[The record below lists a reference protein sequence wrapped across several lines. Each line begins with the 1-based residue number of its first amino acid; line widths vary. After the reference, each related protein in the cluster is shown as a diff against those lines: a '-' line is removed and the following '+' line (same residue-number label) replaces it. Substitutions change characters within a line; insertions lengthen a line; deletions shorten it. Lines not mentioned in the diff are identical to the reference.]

1 MSVSP
6 SNLTV
11 LNVSPYNTFTL
22 NCTVTLPTSLVST
35 ITTVWTETTSGAL
48 LNSNGDNINITT
60 FSSETVIHLFLNV
73 RTDTVGQELYRCS
86 AMIQPPYDAPITQ
99 AESSNVIVKG
109 IIILLYKI
117 HCVHIDA

>member
-11 LNVSPYNTFTL
+11 LNVSPYNTFTI

-35 ITTVWTETTSGAL
+35 VTTVWSETTSGAL
-48 LNSNGDNINITT
+48 LNNNGHNTT
-60 FSSETVIHLFLNV
+60 SSSETVTHLILNV
-73 RTDTVGQELYRCS
+73 RTDTVGQKLYRCS

-109 IIILLYKI
+109 I
-117 HCVHIDA
+117 